1 MKEYAC
7 TLVLL
12 CCVIYIDIYIYN
24 DWCPLVH
31 LFGTLFQNSPYG
43 HDVRRKPLI
52 LGWIVD
58 KTGMLRTIWDDLLRM
73 TAACAIY

>member
-1 MKEYAC
+1 MHVHLYSY
-7 TLVLL
+7 V
-12 CCVIYIDIYIYN
+12 VSYIYITH
-24 DWCPLVH
+24 WCPLVH

-58 KTGMLRTIWDDLLRM
+58 KTDMLRTIWDDLLRM
-73 TAACAIY
+73 TAAYAIY